1 MKLARSL
8 PCLGL
13 LLFAA
18 LRLTAQNAPLQET
31 VIDCDQFDMRSTDT
45 ETVSVFTGHVVVTA
59 TNQKLTCDRLEV
71 VALRKG
77 DPKATIG
84 KLDSFKSFV
93 ATGNVRIAQGDRE
106 AACGRAEVLPG
117 DDKIIL
123 TGQPVVVDHAVNWR
137 WTGDE
142 LEMLRG
148 ERQIRGKNAR
158 FTGPPIKDLGID
170 KVKPLDGKSPEAK
183 PADAKPAAP
192 APETPK
198 QP

>member
-1 MKLARSL
+1 MKSARL
-8 PCLGL
+8 LLGLGL
-13 LLFAA
+13 LLTTSL
-18 LRLTAQNAPLQET
+18 LRAQNAELQNT
-31 VIDCDQFDMRSTDT
+31 VIDCEQFDMRSIDADT
-45 ETVSVFTGHVVVTA
+45 IMVFTGKVVAVS

-84 KLDSFKSFV
+84 KVDSFKSFI
-93 ATGNVRIAQGDRE
+93 ATGNVHIVQGDRE
-106 AACGRAEVLPG
+106 AACGKAEVLPG
-117 DDKIIL
+117 DDKVVL
-123 TGQPVVVDHAVNWR
+123 TGQPVIVDHTVNWT

-158 FTGPPIKDLGID
+158 FTGPPMKDLGVD
-170 KVKPLDGKSPEAK
+170 KLKAP
-183 PADAKPAAP
+183 P
-192 APETPK
+192 APETPAPATPK

>member
-1 MKLARSL
+1 MKFLRL
-8 PCLGL
+8 TLRLGL
-13 LLFAA
+13 LAA
-18 LRLTAQNAPLQET
+18 LATGLLRAQNAAPENT
-31 VIDCDQFDMRSTDT
+31 VIESEQFDWRSTDT
-45 ETVSVFTGHVVVTA
+45 ETIAVFTGKVVATS
-59 TNQKLTCDRLEV
+59 TNQRLASDRLEI

-77 DPKATIG
+77 DPGATIG
-84 KLDSFKSFV
+84 KIEGFKSLV
-93 ATGNVRIAQGDRE
+93 ATGNVRIIQGDRE

-123 TGQPVVVDHAVNWR
+123 TGQPVVVDHSVNWT

-158 FTGPPIKDLGID
+158 FTGPPMKDLGID
-170 KVKPLDGKSPEAK
+170 KPKATE
-183 PADAKPAAP
+183 PAPAA
-192 APETPK
+192 APK

>member
-1 MKLARSL
+1 MKFTH
-8 PCLGL
+8 L
-13 LLFAA
+13 LAA
-18 LRLTAQNAPLQET
+18 LCLMALCAVTTRAQNAAPEVT
-31 VIDCDQFDMRSTDT
+31 VIESEQLDMRSTGT
-45 ETVSVFTGHVVVTA
+45 ETTSVLTGKVVLTG
-59 TNQKLTCDRLEV
+59 TNLRLTCDRLEI
-71 VALRKG
+71 VALNTG

-84 KLDSFKSFV
+84 KVDGFKSLV
-93 ATGNVRIAQGDRE
+93 ATGNVHIIQGDRE

-117 DDKIIL
+117 SDKITL
-123 TGQPVVVDHAVNWR
+123 TGQPVVVDHAINWR

-170 KVKPLDGKSPEAK
+170 KLKTPPSAPAVPTPE
-183 PADAKPAAP
+183 AP
-192 APETPK
+192 APPAPQ

>member
-1 MKLARSL
+1 MKFFRLL
-8 PCLGL
+8 PALCLMVL
-13 LLFAA
+13 CAVTT
-18 LRLTAQNAPLQET
+18 RAQNATPEVT
-31 VIDCDQFDMRSTDT
+31 VIESEQLDMRSTDT
-45 ETVSVFTGHVVVTA
+45 ETTSVLTGNVVLTG
-59 TNQKLTCDRLEV
+59 TNMRLTCDRLEI
-71 VALRKG
+71 VALRSG

-84 KLDSFKSFV
+84 KVDSFKSLV
-93 ATGNVRIAQGDRE
+93 ATGNVRIIQGDRE

-117 DDKIIL
+117 SDKITL
-123 TGQPVVVDHAVNWR
+123 TGSPVVVDHSINWR

-170 KVKPLDGKSPEAK
+170 KLKTQ
-183 PADAKPAAP
+183 PATETPAP
-192 APETPK
+192 APAPAPATPP

>member
-1 MKLARSL
+1 MKLLRPL
-8 PCLGL
+8 LCLL
-13 LLFAA
+13 ACWA
-18 LRLTAQNAPLQET
+18 TLRLPAQNAEPQNT
-31 VIDCDQFDMRSTDT
+31 VIESEQFDWRSSDK
-45 ETVSVFTGHVVVTA
+45 ETTSVFTGRVVVTG
-59 TNQKLTCDRLEV
+59 TNLKLTCDRLEI
-71 VALRKG
+71 VATRKG
-77 DPKATIG
+77 DPAATIG
-84 KLDSFKSFV
+84 KIDSFKSFV
-93 ATGNVRIAQGDRE
+93 ATGNVRIVQGDRE

-123 TGQPVVVDHAVNWR
+123 TGQPVVVDHAVNWT

-170 KVKPLDGKSPEAK
+170 KP
-183 PADAKPAAP
+183 KPAAP
-192 APETPK
+192 APAPAETPK

>member
-1 MKLARSL
+1 MKFTRL
-8 PCLGL
+8 
-13 LLFAA
+13 
-18 LRLTAQNAPLQET
+18 LTALVVASLLAVASRAQNVEPEVT
-31 VIDCDQFDMRSTDT
+31 VIESEQLDMRSTDT
-45 ETVSVFTGHVVVTA
+45 ETTSVLTGKVVLTG
-59 TNQKLTCDRLEV
+59 TNLRLTCDRLEI
-71 VALRKG
+71 VALRSG

-84 KLDSFKSFV
+84 KVDSFKSLV
-93 ATGNVRIAQGDRE
+93 ATGNVRIIQGDRE

-117 DDKIIL
+117 SDKITL
-123 TGQPVVVDHAVNWR
+123 TGSPVVVDHAINWR

-170 KVKPLDGKSPEAK
+170 KLKTPP
-183 PADAKPAAP
+183 PATEAP
-192 APETPK
+192 APAATAPEVPQ

>member
-1 MKLARSL
+1 MKFTH
-8 PCLGL
+8 L
-13 LLFAA
+13 LAA
-18 LRLTAQNAPLQET
+18 LCLMALCAVTTRAQNAAPEVT
-31 VIDCDQFDMRSTDT
+31 VIESEQLDMRSTDT
-45 ETVSVFTGHVVVTA
+45 ETTSVLTGKVVLTG
-59 TNQKLTCDRLEV
+59 TNMRLTCDRLEI
-71 VALRKG
+71 VALRSG

-84 KLDSFKSFV
+84 KVDSFKSLV
-93 ATGNVRIAQGDRE
+93 ATGNVRIIQGDRE

-117 DDKIIL
+117 SDKITL
-123 TGQPVVVDHAVNWR
+123 TGDPVVVDHSINWR

-170 KVKPLDGKSPEAK
+170 KLKTPP
-183 PADAKPAAP
+183 PATETPAPAAP
-192 APETPK
+192 APVPATPP

>member
-1 MKLARSL
+1 MKLARL
-8 PCLGL
+8 LTVLGL
-13 LLFAA
+13 LSLSAA
-18 LRLTAQNAPLQET
+18 VLRAQNVAPETT
-31 VIDCDQFDMRSTDT
+31 VIESEQLDMRSTDT
-45 ETVSVFTGHVVVTA
+45 ETISVLTGKVVLTG
-59 TNQKLTCDRLEV
+59 TNLRLTCDRLEI
-71 VALRKG
+71 VALRSG

-84 KLDSFKSFV
+84 KVDSFKSLI
-93 ATGNVRIAQGDRE
+93 ATGNVRIVQGDRE

-117 DDKIIL
+117 SDKITL
-123 TGQPVVVDHAVNWR
+123 TGSPVVVDHAINWR

-170 KVKPLDGKSPEAK
+170 KLDNKLKAP
-183 PADAKPAAP
+183 PATEAP
-192 APETPK
+192 APATTPEAPK

>member
-1 MKLARSL
+1 MKFLRPLLSLLA
-8 PCLGL
+8 CW
-13 LLFAA
+13 FAA
-18 LRLTAQNAPLQET
+18 PLHAQNAEPQNT
-31 VIDCDQFDMRSTDT
+31 VIESEQFDWRSTDT
-45 ETVSVFTGHVVVTA
+45 ETTSVFTGRVVVTG
-59 TNQKLTCDRLEV
+59 TNLKLTCDRLEI
-71 VALRKG
+71 VATRKG
-77 DPKATIG
+77 DPAATIG
-84 KLDSFKSFV
+84 KIESFKSFV
-93 ATGNVRIAQGDRE
+93 ATGNVRIMQGDRE

-123 TGQPVVVDHAVNWR
+123 TGQPVVVDHSVNWT

-170 KVKPLDGKSPEAK
+170 KPK
-183 PADAKPAAP
+183 PATPAATE
-192 APETPK
+192 APK

>member
-1 MKLARSL
+1 MKFFR
-8 PCLGL
+8 PT
-13 LLFAA
+13 
-18 LRLTAQNAPLQET
+18 LRLCLPVLVLATLLRAQTVAPQNT
-31 VIDCDQFDMRSTDT
+31 VIESEQFDWRSTDT
-45 ETVSVFTGHVVVTA
+45 ETISVFTGKVVATA
-59 TNQKLTCDRLEV
+59 TNMRLTCDRLEI

-77 DPKATIG
+77 DPTATIG
-84 KLDSFKSFV
+84 KIESFKSLV
-93 ATGNVRIAQGDRE
+93 ATGNVRIIQGDRE

-123 TGQPVVVDHAVNWR
+123 TGQPVVVDHSVNWT

-158 FTGPPIKDLGID
+158 FTGPPMKDLGID
-170 KVKPLDGKSPEAK
+170 KAK
-183 PADAKPAAP
+183 PESP
-192 APETPK
+192 APTPTEAPK

>member
-1 MKLARSL
+1 MKFPRLFLTSFSLLATL
-8 PCLGL
+8 PV
-13 LLFAA
+13 AV
-18 LRLTAQNAPLQET
+18 RAQNAALQET

-45 ETVSVFTGHVVVTA
+45 ETTFVFTGKVVAVS
-59 TNQKLTCDRLEV
+59 TNQKISCDHLEV
-71 VALRKG
+71 IAFRKG

-84 KLDSFKSFV
+84 KLDNFKSFV

-106 AACGRAEVLPG
+106 AACGKAEVLPG

-123 TGQPVVVDHAVNWR
+123 TGQPVVVDHSVNWR

-158 FTGPPIKDLGID
+158 FTGPPIRDLGVD
-170 KVKPLDGKSPEAK
+170 KDKAAPP
-183 PADAKPAAP
+183 PAATPTP
-192 APETPK
+192 APEAPK

>member
-1 MKLARSL
+1 MKLVR
-8 PCLGL
+8 PL
-13 LLFAA
+13 LILA
-18 LRLTAQNAPLQET
+18 LLAGPVVLLRAQSAELQNT
-31 VIDCDQFDMRSTDT
+31 VIDSEQFDMHSTDT
-45 ETVSVFTGHVVVTA
+45 ETTLVFTGKVVAVS
-59 TNQKLTCDRLEV
+59 TNQKVSCDRLEV

-93 ATGNVRIAQGDRE
+93 ATGNVHIVQGDRE

-117 DDKIIL
+117 DDKVVL
-123 TGQPVVVDHAVNWR
+123 TGQPVIVDHTVNWT

-158 FTGPPIKDLGID
+158 FTGPPMKDLGVD
-170 KVKPLDGKSPEAK
+170 KLK
-183 PADAKPAAP
+183 AAP
-192 APETPK
+192 AAESPAPEAPK